1 MKISTILLVSF
12 ILSIP
17 SVALAGPWTAT
28 LKEYQCLE
36 IEKFTVDREDF
47 SSHETERAATIP
59 DETLSRLQHK
69 VVGEVIRAKIV
80 GEVTKADAKPCEGRA
95 LVLGGKVTDYKEGDR
110 AARMFIGWGSGKQK
124 FEVQCY
130 IKDKQ
135 SGNVLVKKQVV
146 DRKVGGIAG
155 GDEAKGESDFAE
167 KVASFVKNGK

>member
-1 MKISTILLVSF
+1 MKIIGVLFVSLAMF
-12 ILSIP
+12 IP
-17 SVALAGPWTAT
+17 SVVLAGPWIST

-36 IEKFTVDREDF
+36 IEKFAVDREDF
-47 SSHETERAATIP
+47 SSTEMERAATIP

-69 VVGEVIRAKIV
+69 VVGEITRAKIID
-80 GEVTKADAKPCEGRA
+80 EVTKADAKPCESKA

-110 AARMFIGWGSGKQK
+110 AARMFIGWGAGKQK

-135 SGNVLVKKQVV
+135 TGDVLTKKQVV
-146 DRKVGGIAG
+146 DRKMGGISG

-167 KVASFVKNGK
+167 KVAGFVKNGK